1 MNSSTDQATAA
12 ATTLG
17 NNQPEPS
24 FTASQAL
31 QERFHAVIPGG
42 SHTYAKG
49 DDQFPEYM
57 APYIVRGEGCRVWDV
72 DGNEFIE
79 YGMGLRS
86 VTLGHAYAP
95 VVAAAQA
102 EMERGINFGRPAT
115 LELTTAEEFLNLTQ
129 AGDMV
134 KFTKNGSDATS
145 AAVKLARAYTGRDL
159 LAVCAD
165 HPFFSVDDWF
175 IGTTPV
181 SSGIPRVVREQ
192 SLHFRYNDIASLKG
206 LFSAHPGQ
214 IAAVIMEVERDVPPL
229 PGFLSAVRA
238 LCDQEGA
245 MLIFD
250 EIVSGFRSH
259 VGGGQ
264 AVHGIRPDLSAFG
277 KALGNGFSI
286 AALAGRRELMEL
298 GGLRQQD
305 RDRVFLLS
313 TTYGAESHSLA
324 AARAVMQVY
333 QQEPVIAHLHEQG
346 ERLRQGL
353 LAAVRDYN
361 LEENVPI
368 FGQSSCLFYGS
379 RDAQGQPSQA
389 FRTLFLQETLRRGL
403 LLPSFVISYSHTPSV
418 VDTTVERVHAALGV
432 YRRALDEGI
441 DKYLV
446 GRPVQSV
453 YRARN

>member
-1 MNSSTDQATAA
+1 MNSSINIASVDNSS
-12 ATTLG
+12 L
-17 NNQPEPS
+17 NHYSDEPS
-24 FTASQAL
+24 FARSMAL
-31 QERFHAVIPGG
+31 QQRFHDLIPGG

-49 DDQFPEYM
+49 DDQFPEHM
-57 APYIVRGEGCRVWDV
+57 APYIVRGANCRVWDV

-86 VTLGHAYAP
+86 VTLGHAFAP
-95 VVAAAQA
+95 IVAAAQA
-102 EMERGINFGRPAT
+102 EMTRGVNFGRPAV
-115 LELTTAEEFLNLTQ
+115 LELETAEEFLDLTQ

-159 LAVCAD
+159 IAVCAD

-181 SSGIPRVVREQ
+181 NAGVPQVVREQ
-192 SLHFRYNDIASLKG
+192 SQRFRYNDIDSLITV
-206 LFSAHPGQ
+206 FTAFPGQ
-214 IAAVIMEVERDVPPL
+214 IAAVVMEVERDVPPL
-229 PGFLSAVRA
+229 PGFLLAVRA
-238 LCDQEGA
+238 LCDKEGTV
-245 MLIFD
+245 LIFD
-250 EIVSGFRSH
+250 EIVAGFRSH

-264 AVHGIRPDLSAFG
+264 AVHDVRPDLSAFG

-298 GGLRQQD
+298 GGLRQLD
-305 RDRVFLLS
+305 HDRVFLLS

-333 QQEPVIAHLHEQG
+333 RQEPVIAHLNEQG

-353 LAAVRDYN
+353 QAAVRDHK
-361 LEENVPI
+361 LEDNVPI
-368 FGQSSCLFYGS
+368 FGQSCCLFFGS
-379 RDAQGQPSQA
+379 RDADGQPSQA

-403 LLPSFVISYSHTPSV
+403 LLPSFVISYSHTPAV
-418 VDTTVERVHAALGV
+418 VDTTIERVHAALAI
-432 YRRALDEGI
+432 YRRAIDEGI
-441 DKYLV
+441 DKYLI

-453 YRARN
+453 YRTRN

>member
-1 MNSSTDQATAA
+1 MNTSVNPANEPALALSSHAPA
-12 ATTLG
+12 
-17 NNQPEPS
+17 PS
-24 FTASQAL
+24 FAGSQAL

-49 DDQFPEYM
+49 DDQFPEHM
-57 APYIVRGEGCRVWDV
+57 APYIVRGANCRVWDV
-72 DGNEFIE
+72 DGNEYIE

-102 EMERGINFGRPAT
+102 EMTRGVNFGRPAV
-115 LELTTAEEFLNLTQ
+115 LELETAEEFLALTQ

-159 LAVCAD
+159 IAVCAD

-181 SSGIPRVVREQ
+181 GAGIPQAVREQ
-192 SLHFRYNDIASLKG
+192 SLHFRYNDTASLASV
-206 LFSAHPGQ
+206 FAAHPGQ
-214 IAAVIMEVERDVPPL
+214 VAAVIMEVERDVPPL
-229 PGFLSAVRA
+229 PGYLQSVRA

-245 MLIFD
+245 VLIFD

-333 QQEPVIAHLHEQG
+333 HQEPVIAQLYEQG

-353 LAAVRDYN
+353 QAAARDYN
-361 LEENVPI
+361 LEKHVPI
-368 FGQSSCLFYGS
+368 FGQSCCLFYGS
-379 RDAQGQPSQA
+379 RDAEGQPSQA

-403 LLPSFVISYSHTPSV
+403 LLPSFVISYSHTPAV
-418 VDTTVERVHAALGV
+418 VDTTIERVHAALGV

-453 YRARN
+453 YRTRN

>member
-1 MNSSTDQATAA
+1 MNSSAKPNTIAVGTSHA
-12 ATTLG
+12 
-17 NNQPEPS
+17 EPS
-24 FTASQAL
+24 FAASKAL

-49 DDQFPEYM
+49 DDQFPEHM
-57 APYIVRGEGCRVWDV
+57 APYIERGAGCRVWDV

-86 VTLGHAYAP
+86 VTLGHAFAP
-95 VVAAAQA
+95 VVSAAQA
-102 EMERGINFGRPAT
+102 EMTRGINFGRPAT
-115 LELTTAEEFLNLTQ
+115 LELATAEEFLDLTQ

-159 LAVCAD
+159 IAVCAD

-175 IGTTPV
+175 IGTTAV
-181 SSGIPRVVREQ
+181 SAGIPKAVREQ
-192 SLHFRYNDIASLKG
+192 SLHFRYNDIASLEA
-206 LFSAHPGQ
+206 LFAAHPNN
-214 IAAVIMEVERDVPPL
+214 IAAAIMEVERDVPPL
-229 PGFLSAVRA
+229 PGYLQAVRD
-238 LCDQEGA
+238 LCTQNGVI
-245 MLIFD
+245 LIFD
-250 EIVSGFRSH
+250 EIVAGFRSH
-259 VGGGQ
+259 ISGGQ
-264 AVHGIRPDLSAFG
+264 GVHGVRPDLSAFG

-286 AALAGRRELMEL
+286 AALTGRRELMEL
-298 GGLRQQD
+298 GGLRQKD

-324 AARAVMQVY
+324 AARAVMQIY
-333 QQEPVIAHLHEQG
+333 RQEPVIAHLNEQG

-361 LEENVPI
+361 LEDNVPI

-403 LLPSFVISYSHTPSV
+403 LLPSFVISYSHTPAV
-418 VDTTVERVHAALGV
+418 VDTTIERVHGALGI

>member
-1 MNSSTDQATAA
+1 
-12 ATTLG
+12 
-17 NNQPEPS
+17 
-24 FTASQAL
+24 L

-49 DDQFPEYM
+49 DDQFPEHM
-57 APYIVRGEGCRVWDV
+57 APYIIRGADCRIWDV
-72 DGNEFIE
+72 DGNEYIE

-86 VTLGHAYAP
+86 VTLGHAFAP
-95 VVAAAQA
+95 VVSAAQA
-102 EMERGINFGRPAT
+102 EMTRGVNFGRPAV
-115 LELTTAEEFLNLTQ
+115 LELETAEEFLELTQ

-145 AAVKLARAYTGRDL
+145 AAVKLARAYTSRDL
-159 LAVCAD
+159 IAVCAD

-181 SSGIPRVVREQ
+181 GSGVPRVVREQ
-192 SLHFRYNDIASLKG
+192 SLHFRYNDIASLTSI
-206 LFSAHPGQ
+206 FDAHPNQ
-214 IAAVIMEVERDVPPL
+214 IAAVIMEVERDVAPT
-229 PGFLSAVRA
+229 PGYLQAVRT
-238 LCDQEGA
+238 LCDRTGA
-245 MLIFD
+245 ILIFD

-298 GGLRQQD
+298 GGLRQMD

-333 QQEPVIAHLHEQG
+333 RQEPVIAHLREQG
-346 ERLRQGL
+346 ERLRLGL
-353 LAAVRDYN
+353 QAAAKDHN
-361 LEENVPI
+361 LEQRVPV

-379 RDAQGQPSQA
+379 RDAEGQPSQA

-403 LLPSFVISYSHTPSV
+403 LLPSFVISYSHTPAI
-418 VDTTVERVHAALGV
+418 VDTTIERVHEAMGV

-453 YRARN
+453 YRVRN